1 MPDNGQIER
10 MNRTIK
16 DATAKR
22 YHHDSHD
29 QLRAHRQLFV
39 DACNHARRLKALRW
53 RTPIEAIHAVW
64 QQKPDL
70 FHQPPGHYSPGP
82 NI

>member
-1 MPDNGQIER
+1 MPDNGQIEH

-16 DATAKR
+16 DATVKR
-22 YHHDSHD
+22 YHYATIWE
-29 QLRAHRQLFV
+29 LRRHIADWLAAYNVAPQ
-39 DACNHARRLKALRW
+39 LKALRW